1 VKALSAAAF
10 FLACAIGSTSNAFGS
25 PIVNGGFDAAGFAG
39 WTVGRA
45 GSGSLLF
52 EDPLPHGGTEAAWF
66 GAVNGLDDA
75 ISQTLITTPGV
86 SYDVTFWLAH
96 GATDASNAFDVWWG
110 DTPLLVLTNA
120 GSFAGSERSYTVTAT
135 SDSTV
140 LEFEGRELR
149 DYYYLDD
156 VSVTAIPVPTPEPG
170 TLLMVGLG
178 VAAMVGS
185 RWH

>member
-1 VKALSAAAF
+1 L
-10 FLACAIGSTSNAFGS
+10 FLACAIGSTSNAFGN
-25 PIVNGGFDAAGFAG
+25 PIVNGGFETPGFAG
-39 WTVGRA
+39 WTVDRA
-45 GSGSLLF
+45 GAGSLLF
-52 EDPLPHGGTEAAWF
+52 EAPLPRGGTEAAWF
-66 GAVNGLDDA
+66 GAVSGFDDA
-75 ISQTLITTPGV
+75 ISQTLVTTPGM

-110 DTPLLVLTNA
+110 DKPLLQLTNA
-120 GSFAGSERSYTVTAT
+120 GSFAGSERSFTVTAT

-140 LEFEGRELR
+140 LEFDGRDLR

-156 VSVTAIPVPTPEPG
+156 VTVTAVPIPTPEPG

-178 VAAMVGS
+178 VAVVVRS

>member
-1 VKALSAAAF
+1 
-10 FLACAIGSTSNAFGS
+10 
-25 PIVNGGFDAAGFAG
+25 VNGGFETPGFAG
-39 WTVGRA
+39 WTVDRA
-45 GSGSLLF
+45 GAGSLLF
-52 EDPLPHGGTEAAWF
+52 EAPLPRGGTEAAWF
-66 GAVNGLDDA
+66 GAVSGFDDA
-75 ISQTLITTPGV
+75 ISQTLVTTPGM

-110 DTPLLVLTNA
+110 DKPLLQLTNA
-120 GSFAGSERSYTVTAT
+120 GSFAGSERSFTVTAT

-140 LEFEGRELR
+140 LEFDGRDLR

-156 VSVTAIPVPTPEPG
+156 VTVTAVPIPTPEPG

-178 VAAMVGS
+178 VAVVVRS